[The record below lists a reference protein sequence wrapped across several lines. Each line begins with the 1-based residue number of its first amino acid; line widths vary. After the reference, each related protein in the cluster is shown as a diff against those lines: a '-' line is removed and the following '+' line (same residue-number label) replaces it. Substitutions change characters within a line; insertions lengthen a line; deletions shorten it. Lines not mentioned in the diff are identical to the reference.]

1 MTDSSQTSADQPGQ
15 VSQVVVKINDRPFTM
30 QCDPGEE
37 DHLSELA
44 HLIDTE
50 VAKLKRNFGQ
60 VGDTRLLLM
69 AGLVVSDKLASALLR
84 IEDLEEEIGGLKEA
98 RTASQQS
105 LQSQENALADRIEAA
120 AERIEALSKEFAEDS

>member
-1 MTDSSQTSADQPGQ
+1 MSDSSIPPPAN
-15 VSQVVVKINDRPFTM
+15 VSQVVVKVNDRPYAM

-44 HLIDTE
+44 QLIDTE

-69 AGLVVSDKLASALLR
+69 AGLVVADKLAASLIR
-84 IEDLEEEIGGLKEA
+84 IDD
-98 RTASQQS
+98 
-105 LQSQENALADRIEAA
+105 LQSELKKKDSAGDAAGERARSMEDAIADRIEAA
-120 AERIEALSKEFAEDS
+120 SERIEALAREVASEN